1 MDVTRLHPKP
11 VPKLGLLAT
20 VVAYGGGAL
29 LMYGATRVAVPFLV
43 GKGIVPPLA
52 WFIAGGIAF
61 WMLLVAAVLLLARE
75 GHIGHDDRAKRLR
88 FGPITRID
96 VILIGVVGVGTVA
109 LTAIWAALLGALWPG
124 FEPQPWF
131 IRSGPLADASPW
143 ILLAWA
149 PMYLLNIFG
158 EELLW
163 HGWLLPGQERVFGRF
178 AWIPA
183 GLGWILFHVPFGL
196 GTVLLFAPFLLIE
209 TYAVRRTHN
218 LWIGVWLHAV
228 FNASGIL
235 ATLFG
240 LAS

>member
-1 MDVTRLHPKP
+1 
-11 VPKLGLLAT
+11 
-20 VVAYGGGAL
+20 
-29 LMYGATRVAVPFLV
+29 MYGVTRVAIPFLA
-43 GKGIVPPLA
+43 GIGVAPPLA
-52 WFIAGGIAF
+52 WFFAGGMAF
-61 WMLLVAAVLLLARE
+61 GVLLLAALLLLRRE
-75 GHIGHDDRAKRLR
+75 GAVSYHDVAQRAR
-88 FGPITRID
+88 FRAIDRID
-96 VILIGVVGVGTVA
+96 VALIAVIGVGTVA
-109 LTAIWAALLGALWPG
+109 VTAIWAALLGALWPA

-131 IRSGPLADASPW
+131 IRSGPLAEANQW
-143 ILLAWA
+143 ILLVWV
-149 PMYLLNIFG
+149 PMFLLNVLG

-183 GLGWILFHVPFGL
+183 GLGWILFHAPFGL

-228 FNASGIL
+228 FNAVGIL
-235 ATLFG
+235 ATLIG

>member
-1 MDVTRLHPKP
+1 MAVRHPAPKFGPVT
-11 VPKLGLLAT
+11 T
-20 VVAYGGGAL
+20 VLAYGMGAL
-29 LMYGATRVAVPFLV
+29 LMSFTVRVAVPFLV
-43 GKGIVPPLA
+43 DIGLVPPLA
-52 WFIAGGIAF
+52 WFVAGGLAF
-61 WMLLVAAVLLLARE
+61 ALLLIAAVALIALE
-75 GHIGHDDRAKRLR
+75 GTVKQSDVALRVRFKPIDRL
-88 FGPITRID
+88 D
-96 VILIGVVGVGTVA
+96 VVLIGAVGIGTIAV
-109 LTAIWAALLGALWPG
+109 TAIWAGLLGALWPG

-131 IRSGPLADASPW
+131 MRSGPLADASPW

-149 PMYLLNIFG
+149 PMFLLNLMG
-158 EELLW
+158 EEILW
-163 HGWLLPGQERVFGRF
+163 HGWLLPGQERFFGRF

-183 GLGWILFHVPFGL
+183 GVGWILFHAPFGL

-228 FNASGIL
+228 FLASGLL

>member
-1 MDVTRLHPKP
+1 MAVRHP
-11 VPKLGLLAT
+11 VPNLGLLPT
-20 VVAYGGGAL
+20 LLAYGGGAL
-29 LMYGATRVAVPFLV
+29 LMYGVTCAAIPAFVAFGMPA
-43 GKGIVPPLA
+43 PLA
-52 WFIAGGIAF
+52 WFVTGGLGF
-61 WMLLVAAVLLLARE
+61 GVLLLAAFALLRAE
-75 GHIGHDDRAKRLR
+75 GCRTHADFAQRVR
-88 FGPITRID
+88 FRPIDRID
-96 VILIGVVGVGTVA
+96 VVLIGTVGIGTIA
-109 LTAIWAALLGALWPG
+109 ITAIWAGFLAAVWPG

-131 IRSGPLADASPW
+131 IRSGPLTDANAW

-149 PMYLLNIFG
+149 PMFLLNIFG

-163 HGWLLPGQERVFGRF
+163 HGWLLPGQERVFGRY

-183 GLGWILFHVPFGL
+183 GFGWILFHAAFGL

-209 TYAVRRTHN
+209 TYAVRRMRN

-240 LAS
+240 LG

>member
-1 MDVTRLHPKP
+1 MAVRHPAP
-11 VPKLGLLAT
+11 ILGTLPTLA
-20 VVAYGGGAL
+20 AYGGGML
-29 LMYGATRVAVPFLV
+29 LMFGVTRVAVPLFVEL
-43 GKGIVPPLA
+43 GMVPPLA
-52 WFIAGGIAF
+52 WFVTGGLAF
-61 WMLLVAAVLLLARE
+61 GILLLAALSLLRAE
-75 GHIGHDDRAKRLR
+75 GCASHADFARRVR
-88 FGPITRID
+88 FRPIDRID
-96 VILIGVVGVGTVA
+96 VVLIGAVGIGTVA
-109 LTAIWAALLGALWPG
+109 ITAIWAGFLGAFWPG
-124 FEPQPWF
+124 FELQPWF

-163 HGWLLPGQERVFGRF
+163 HGWLLPGQERAFGRL

-183 GLGWILFHVPFGL
+183 GIGWILFHVPFGL

-240 LAS
+240 LAG

>member
-1 MDVTRLHPKP
+1 MSVRHPAS
-11 VPKLGLLAT
+11 KLGFLAT
-20 VVAYGGGAL
+20 VAAYGGGAL
-29 LMYGATRVAVPFLV
+29 VMLGATRWMLPRLV
-43 GKGIVPPLA
+43 DGGMPPPLA
-52 WFIAGGIAF
+52 WFVSGGVGFAA
-61 WMLLVAAVLLLARE
+61 LAVAALFLLRRE
-75 GHIGHDDRAKRLR
+75 GCVDFHDVNRRVRFRA
-88 FGPITRID
+88 IDRID
-96 VILIGVVGVGTVA
+96 VALIAAVGIGTVA
-109 LTAIWAALLGALWPG
+109 VTAIWAALLGALWPG

-131 IRSGPLADASPW
+131 IRSGPLADANHW
-143 ILLAWA
+143 ILLIWV

-196 GTVLLFAPFLLIE
+196 GTAVLFAPFLLIE

-228 FNASGIL
+228 FNATGIL
-235 ATLFG
+235 ATLIG

>member
-1 MDVTRLHPKP
+1 MAVCHPA
-11 VPKLGLLAT
+11 PKLGWIAT
-20 VVAYGGGAL
+20 VAAYGGGAF
-29 LMYGATRVAVPFLV
+29 LMFAASHRAIPYLVAL
-43 GKGIVPPLA
+43 GMVPPLA

-61 WMLLVAAVLLLARE
+61 GLLLVAALLLLAKD
-75 GHIGHDDRAKRLR
+75 GCASHADILQRAR
-88 FGPITRID
+88 FHPIDRID
-96 VILIGVVGVGTVA
+96 VALIGAVGIGTVA
-109 LTAIWAALLGALWPG
+109 FTALWAASLAALWPG

-143 ILLAWA
+143 ILLAWV
-149 PMYLLNIFG
+149 PMFLLNIMG

-183 GLGWILFHVPFGL
+183 GLGWILFHAPFGL

-218 LWIGVWLHAV
+218 LWIGVWLHVV

>member
-1 MDVTRLHPKP
+1 MVRHP
-11 VPKLGLLAT
+11 VPKFGYLTTLA
-20 VVAYGGGAL
+20 AYGGGAL
-29 LMYGATRVAVPFLV
+29 LAFGAINDVLPALV
-43 GKGIVPPLA
+43 RAGMSPPLA
-52 WFIAGGIAF
+52 WFLSGG
-61 WMLLVAAVLLLARE
+61 LLFGVLLLAALALLRLE
-75 GHIGHDDRAKRLR
+75 RGAGHADFARRVR
-88 FGPITRID
+88 FRPVDRID
-96 VILIGVVGVGTVA
+96 VSIIAVVGIGTVA
-109 LTAIWAALLGALWPG
+109 VTALWAALLAAVWPG

-131 IRSGPLADASPW
+131 MRVGPLADAGPW
-143 ILLAWA
+143 VLLVWA

-178 AWIPA
+178 AWLPA
-183 GLGWILFHVPFGL
+183 GIGWILFHVPFGL

-209 TYAVRRTHN
+209 TYVVRRTHN

-228 FNASGIL
+228 FNASGLL

>member
-1 MDVTRLHPKP
+1 MAVRHPAPRLGILPT
-11 VPKLGLLAT
+11 LA
-20 VVAYGGGAL
+20 AYGGGML
-29 LMYGATRVAVPFLV
+29 LMSGVTRIAVPLFV
-43 GKGIVPPLA
+43 DIGMVPPLA
-52 WFIAGGIAF
+52 WFVTGGLGFGI
-61 WMLLVAAVLLLARE
+61 LLLTAFALLRAEGCRSHADFAR
-75 GHIGHDDRAKRLR
+75 RVR
-88 FGPITRID
+88 FRPIDRID
-96 VILIGVVGVGTVA
+96 IVLIGAVGIGTVA
-109 LTAIWAALLGALWPG
+109 ITAIWAGLLGAFWPG
-124 FEPQPWF
+124 FEPQPWV

-149 PMYLLNIFG
+149 PMFILNIFG

-163 HGWLLPGQERVFGRF
+163 HGWLLPGQERAFGRL

-183 GLGWILFHVPFGL
+183 SLGWILFHAPFGL